1 MPTWSVE
8 CTNACSVTVNP
19 ESNSCT
25 YSADPFLDIS
35 RVLMSVRFERLTA
48 RILSRNCSSCLS
60 WSIFGSIRSVPPLPE
75 GWNHL
80 VINLSNLGTHIMMV
94 PTFKYCMSNVVKQ
107 AGGRS

>member
-1 MPTWSVE
+1 MPTCSVE
-8 CTNACSVTVNP
+8 CTNASSVTVNP

-60 WSIFGSIRSVPPLPE
+60 WSMFGSIRSVPPLPE

-80 VINLSNLGTHIMMV
+80 VINLSNNLGTHIMMV
-94 PTFKYCMSNVVKQ
+94 PTFKYCMSVVKQ